1 MKAKSKMYKHI
12 LPLMSFFLFHL
23 NGKTRIKGKL
33 TSNRMECSILW
44 SEKEAYR
51 YTRKGI
57 LTFFS
62 IHYKYAIHALHHYL
76 NCLIASFKLFFSGG
90 SLIMS
95 LVYACRF
102 FYMKVEPC
110 LSVSIPYVL
119 WMNHL
124 GPGSMIY
131 SIWLARLN
139 LDSCLSRQISRAQ
152 TVS

>member
-1 MKAKSKMYKHI
+1 MHMHI

-62 IHYKYAIHALHHYL
+62 IHYKYAIHYNTTL
-76 NCLIASFKLFFSGG
+76 
-90 SLIMS
+90 
-95 LVYACRF
+95 
-102 FYMKVEPC
+102 
-110 LSVSIPYVL
+110 
-119 WMNHL
+119 
-124 GPGSMIY
+124 
-131 SIWLARLN
+131 
-139 LDSCLSRQISRAQ
+139 QIRRHD
-152 TVS
+152 TV